1 MFKPFTLTRRGALLA
16 AAGAGAG
23 LAACS
28 EEVRFD
34 PLPLP
39 DGPFKHGVA
48 SGDPD
53 QTSLVVWTA
62 VTAEGD
68 ARTTLDIATDE
79 TFNTIVE
86 TRELAPREGVIAVN
100 GARPMKALIEG
111 LEPGREYF
119 YRFRHGGEVS
129 PVGKTRTLPDGPVD
143 RFRIAAFSCSNYPF
157 GFFNA
162 YRDAANEGF
171 DLMVHLGDYIYEYGH
186 GGYGTEDAERLSR
199 VPDPMHETL
208 SEEDYARRH
217 ALYCSDP
224 DLQAAK
230 AAAPWI
236 LIWDDHETANDS
248 WRYGAENHDPETE
261 GDWFTRRDNA
271 LRAYHDWLP
280 VREAEPLKKRYGAVE
295 IGDLA
300 TLVFLETRLTARSEE
315 LTLDSFPID
324 PTSDPEDPEN
334 RAAVQRWRD
343 EVIGDPERRLLS
355 DTQRQPYWEEVQANY
370 ARIRETRARTQGNR
384 RRLTLAEARERAFD
398 ADATGH
404 QPVKPLQPG
413 LTTIDDGRLADLV
426 PYIDWTPFFFSWE
439 MKGTYPA
446 IFDDP
451 NRGEA
456 ARALFED
463 AQLMLKQMVD
473 GDWLKPKGVV
483 GLWPARREGDDIAV
497 FADEACN
504 SRLGKFYGL
513 RQQAEKDGEKPYL
526 SISDF
531 VRSDVTD
538 WVGGFAVTSGH
549 AEDEIAERFKRAND
563 DYSAIMFQ
571 ALADRFAEAF
581 AEYLHERVRKEI
593 WGYAS
598 DERLSNEE
606 LIKEAYAGIRPAP
619 GYPAQ
624 PDHTEKDL
632 LFKLLE
638 APERTGMIL
647 TESRAMY
654 PAASVSGLYLAHPD
668 SVYFAVGRITRDQV
682 EDYAQRKGWSVEEA
696 EKALAPVLG
705 YEPDAARLEEADA
718 AA

>member
-355 DTQRQPYWEEVQANY
+355 DTQRAFVGEALSASVQAGKPWRIIANQVLMGRLEAPNY
-370 ARIRETRARTQGNR
+370 MTQTPLWLRAYMRLRGGFVWEFAQRTAHDVPMNLDSWDGFPADRERFYQTAREAGADFVVITGDTHNTWVNDLYDGQGNR
-384 RRLTLAEARERAFD
+384 VGTEFGVTSVTSPSPFEAVNAPGVDFGKMAEDRNPEILRNNAWDKGYTRLTLTR
-398 ADATGH
+398 
-404 QPVKPLQPG
+404 
-413 LTTIDDGRLADLV
+413 
-426 PYIDWTPFFFSWE
+426 
-439 MKGTYPA
+439 
-446 IFDDP
+446 
-451 NRGEA
+451 
-456 ARALFED
+456 
-463 AQLMLKQMVD
+463 
-473 GDWLKPKGVV
+473 
-483 GLWPARREGDDIAV
+483 
-497 FADEACN
+497 DE
-504 SRLGKFYGL
+504 L
-513 RQQAEKDGEKPYL
+513 
-526 SISDF
+526 
-531 VRSDVTD
+531 
-538 WVGGFAVTSGH
+538 
-549 AEDEIAERFKRAND
+549 IAEQMILSTIKEREFSVRPD
-563 DYSAIMFQ
+563 GVW
-571 ALADRFAEAF
+571 
-581 AEYLHERVRKEI
+581 RVR
-593 WGYAS
+593 
-598 DERLSNEE
+598 
-606 LIKEAYAGIRPAP
+606 PANGGP
-619 GYPAQ
+619 VP
-624 PDHTEKDL
+624 
-632 LFKLLE
+632 
-638 APERTGMIL
+638 
-647 TESRAMY
+647 
-654 PAASVSGLYLAHPD
+654 
-668 SVYFAVGRITRDQV
+668 QV
-682 EDYAQRKGWSVEEA
+682 EKIG
-696 EKALAPVLG
+696 
-705 YEPDAARLEEADA
+705 
-718 AA
+718 

>member
-68 ARTTLDIATDE
+68 ARTTLDIATEE

-86 TRELAPREGVIAVN
+86 TRDLAPRDGVIAVN

-119 YRFRHGGEVS
+119 YRFHHGGEVS

-324 PTSDPEDPEN
+324 PASDPEDPEN

-355 DTQRQPYWEEVQANY
+355 EDQRAFVGGALAASVQAGKPWRIIANQVLMGRLEAPNY
-370 ARIRETRARTQGNR
+370 MTQTPLWLRAYMRLRGGFVWEFAQRTAHDVPMNLDSWDGFPADRERFYQTAREAGADFVVITGDTHNTWVNDLHDGQGNR
-384 RRLTLAEARERAFD
+384 VGTEFGVTSVTSPSPFEAVNAPGVDFGKMAEDRNREILRNNAWDKGYTRLTLTRDELIAEQMILSTIKERE
-398 ADATGH
+398 
-404 QPVKPLQPG
+404 
-413 LTTIDDGRLADLV
+413 
-426 PYIDWTPFFFSWE
+426 
-439 MKGTYPA
+439 
-446 IFDDP
+446 
-451 NRGEA
+451 
-456 ARALFED
+456 
-463 AQLMLKQMVD
+463 
-473 GDWLKPKGVV
+473 
-483 GLWPARREGDDIAV
+483 
-497 FADEACN
+497 
-504 SRLGKFYGL
+504 
-513 RQQAEKDGEKPYL
+513 
-526 SISDF
+526 
-531 VRSDVTD
+531 
-538 WVGGFAVTSGH
+538 FAVRPDGVW
-549 AEDEIAERFKRAND
+549 
-563 DYSAIMFQ
+563 
-571 ALADRFAEAF
+571 
-581 AEYLHERVRKEI
+581 RVR
-593 WGYAS
+593 
-598 DERLSNEE
+598 
-606 LIKEAYAGIRPAP
+606 PANGGP
-619 GYPAQ
+619 VP
-624 PDHTEKDL
+624 
-632 LFKLLE
+632 
-638 APERTGMIL
+638 
-647 TESRAMY
+647 
-654 PAASVSGLYLAHPD
+654 
-668 SVYFAVGRITRDQV
+668 QV
-682 EDYAQRKGWSVEEA
+682 EKIG
-696 EKALAPVLG
+696 
-705 YEPDAARLEEADA
+705 
-718 AA
+718 